1 MTVPAGQVVGARL
14 TPVSWEER
22 PARPPGVRGEECSY
36 AGNDRHPPRRPG
48 DAPAGG
54 GKDSG
59 GQDQD
64 QLCRRGLRGLGPVAM
79 PVVARSTIL
88 VRAAHI
94 PALDPPPVTTPC
106 CRRTA
111 GSERGRWARAPA
123 GRPVEDPNGGH
134 RHCWRRGWPSSIVYH
149 RTINEHVLQAREIAG
164 CTASLR
170 AYSAPCE
177 PGSWNGA
184 LAATSAI
191 ARRNRATVSS
201 S

>member
-1 MTVPAGQVVGARL
+1 MQVTTV
-14 TPVSWEER
+14 T
-22 PARPPGVRGEECSY
+22 
-36 AGNDRHPPRRPG
+36 RPG
-48 DAPAGG
+48 DPATHRPVEERTAGG
-54 GKDSG
+54 RTRIS
-59 GQDQD
+59 
-64 QLCRRGLRGLGPVAM
+64 CAAVGLRGLGPVAM

-191 ARRNRATVSS
+191 ARRNCATVSS